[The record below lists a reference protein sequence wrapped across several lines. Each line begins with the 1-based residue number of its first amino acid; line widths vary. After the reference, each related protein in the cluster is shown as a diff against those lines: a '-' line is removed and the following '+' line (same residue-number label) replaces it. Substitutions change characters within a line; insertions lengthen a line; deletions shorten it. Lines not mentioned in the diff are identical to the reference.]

1 MKINKPNILF
11 KNVTTYTSKNYNQ
24 FLKFHN
30 NKYEFSYN
38 FYTIIMSILLGY
50 CAIMNIKQKNISLI
64 FLFSFLFIGFIASA
78 FFNLSNI
85 GVALVG
91 VVIAALIF
99 INDKTAT
106 GGTVDDNEI

>member
-1 MKINKPNILF
+1 MLGAPVFDYL
-11 KNVTTYTSKNYNQ
+11 
-24 FLKFHN
+24 L
-30 NKYEFSYN
+30 
-38 FYTIIMSILLGY
+38 TIIPSWLAEGISDGSWMLPALGFALL
-50 CAIMNIKQKNISLI
+50 MQLT
-64 FLFSFLFIGFIASA
+64 FSWKMAPYLFIGFIASA